1 MRVGKVGGG
10 RKGGREGGGG
20 MKVGRRMGRR
30 VERRKDDGGEK
41 EGGTTVQLSLSGMDL
56 SKQFKSLN
64 IRLAL

>member
-1 MRVGKVGGG
+1 
-10 RKGGREGGGG
+10 

-30 VERRKDDGGEK
+30 VGRRKDDGGEK

>member
-1 MRVGKVGGG
+1 MRVGRRREERREG
-10 RKGGREGGGG
+10 RGGGG
-20 MKVGRRMGRR
+20 GKVGRRMGRR
-30 VERRKDDGGEK
+30 VGRRKDDGGEK